1 MVGLDEAKIYLKLE
15 SNEEDTLVSSF
26 LETSTKLC
34 LDILRKSLSEASA
47 NEGGLLRT
55 AILYGVAYL
64 YEHCEL
70 ANHKE
75 LKETL
80 FHLLLADRKDF
91 F

>member
-1 MVGLDEAKIYLKLE
+1 MVGLEEANIYLKLE

-26 LETSTKLC
+26 QKTSTKLC
-34 LDILRKSLSEASA
+34 LDILRKPLSETQTI
-47 NEGGLLRT
+47 EGGLLQT

-64 YEHCEL
+64 YEHRES

-80 FHLLLADRKDF
+80 YHLLLADRKDVF
-91 F
+91 